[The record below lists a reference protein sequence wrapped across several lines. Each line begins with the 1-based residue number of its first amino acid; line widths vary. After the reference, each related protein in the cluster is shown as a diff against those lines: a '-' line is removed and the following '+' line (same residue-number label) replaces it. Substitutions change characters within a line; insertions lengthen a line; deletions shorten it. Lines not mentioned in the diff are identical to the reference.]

1 MNYTINAPSRAS
13 DAAAF
18 FDGSRLTLARKL
30 AGWRKS
36 NLASAIGM
44 SPAAVGS
51 WEIGDKRPSP
61 AAIAQL
67 ALTLQVDPSFFS
79 ARPSPIASAK
89 SVPHFRSLRSTTQI
103 ARDQADAYG
112 LLAVDVA
119 SALETRVE
127 FPDVNVPAF
136 PVDES
141 DLDGNGPESAARL
154 VRREWDLPTG
164 AIRNMIRLL
173 ENNGVLVVFSPEQ
186 AASVDAYSFTTAVRP
201 AIVLNPV
208 KQDYYRQRFDAA
220 HELGHLVMHGDSEPG
235 GRIVEEQANRFASEF
250 LVPEVE
256 IRDELPT
263 ILNAA
268 AWRTF
273 GRLKEEWRV
282 SLQSLLFRARQLGRL
297 SDVSYRNAMMTVS
310 AKGWRRAEP
319 GLISTVETPSLLPRA
334 VELLTADGISERA
347 LVNECGV
354 PADLFHVMTSRTP
367 EITPAP
373 SQESGTGLPAGRST
387 RAQVISLL
395 HRRDPDDGP
404 TAP

>member
-1 MNYTINAPSRAS
+1 MNSIVDGPSRAA
-13 DAAAF
+13 DVAAF
-18 FDGSRLTLARKL
+18 FDGSRLTIARKL

-36 NLASAIGM
+36 SLVTAIGM
-44 SPAAVGS
+44 SPAAVSS
-51 WEIGDKRPSP
+51 WEFGDKRPSP

-79 ARPSPIASAK
+79 SRPSSLSSAK
-89 SVPHFRSLRSTTQI
+89 STPHFRSLRSTSQI

-127 FPDVNVPAF
+127 LPAVNIPVF

-141 DLDGNGPESAARL
+141 GLEGNGPELAARH
-154 VRREWDLPTG
+154 VREGWSLPAG
-164 AIRNMIRLL
+164 PIRNMIRLL

-186 AASVDAYSFTTAVRP
+186 TASVDAYSFSTAVRP

-208 KQDYYRQRFDAA
+208 KRDYYRQRFDAA
-220 HELGHLVMHGDSEPG
+220 HELGHLVMHGDAEPG
-235 GRIVEEQANRFASEF
+235 GRLVEEQANRFASEF
-250 LVPEVE
+250 LVPEAE
-256 IRDELPT
+256 IKDELPT
-263 ILNAA
+263 AINAA
-268 AWRTF
+268 AWRTL

-319 GLISTVETPSLLPRA
+319 GLISTVETPSLLARS
-334 VELLTADGISERA
+334 VELLTAEGVSEQA
-347 LVNECGV
+347 LIHECGL
-354 PADLFHVMTSRTP
+354 PAELFRVMTARTP
-367 EITPAP
+367 ELTLETQDSMHTPEGKP
-373 SQESGTGLPAGRST
+373 QK
-387 RAQVISLL
+387 AQVISLL
-395 HRRDPDDGP
+395 HRRELR
-404 TAP
+404 